1 MYYPKDCYPP
11 TSAGNS
17 LIPVQSLLFMK
28 DYRIIYRVTVL
39 LLHSEELEQAK
50 AIKRKEGGLSSRT
63 VVFSLNKATGLKE

>member
-1 MYYPKDCYPP
+1 
-11 TSAGNS
+11 
-17 LIPVQSLLFMK
+17 MK